1 MTAGGPNEYGDDSPE
16 NRFKPGGDLGNEA
29 YFVIVNKKTG
39 KTEVWNEE
47 FGQDRH
53 VGTYD
58 PKTGK
63 FTPEPTAGLLG
74 KGSRKNEATYFTN
87 NTNIITQQ
95 ATKVIIKEKKKE
107 EGVNA
112 ITANAEAKKLLNVKG
127 IADIPES
134 TATEGSVEIG
144 TNTTQMAFVYPE
156 SLRTA
161 NNAQDTIQI
170 TMIKYVPSG
179 FNDSLAGVGDRGTV
193 PGKKKT
199 RAETVIL
206 PIPGGIRTG
215 NTTDWSSN
223 EMNALDA
230 AKAQFITQTGN
241 EGVGSAIDGLKD
253 KFDKANMGDVKTAL
267 ISALASGAGQ
277 ANTVLGRTSGQIFNP
292 NMEVLFKG
300 PSIREFTFDFQFAPR
315 NNKEANTV
323 LQIIRFFKQGMAPI
337 RSEGKL
343 FLKTPNVFELK
354 YTHKGGEHKGL
365 NKFKEC
371 ALTNCTVDYTPDGNY
386 STFEDGIMTSYQM
399 SLAFQELEP
408 IYSDDYGRVGSSVPA
423 EIGF

>member
-144 TNTTQMAFVYPE
+144 TNTTQMSFVYPE

-179 FNDSLAGVGDRGTV
+179 FNDSMAGVGDRGTI
-193 PGKKKT
+193 PGKDKT

-223 EMNALDA
+223 EMTALDA

-241 EGVGSAIDGLKD
+241 EGMESAVQGLQD
-253 KFDKANMGDVKTAL
+253 KFEKANMGDIKTAL

-277 ANTVLGRTSGQIFNP
+277 ANTVLGRTSGQVFNP

-300 PSIREFTFDFQFAPR
+300 PAIREFTFDFQFAPR

-371 ALTNCTVDYTPDGNY
+371 ALKSCTVDYTPDGNY
-386 STFEDGIMTSYQM
+386 STYEDGVMTSYQM
-399 SLAFQELEP
+399 SLGFQELEP
-408 IYSDDYGRVGSSVPA
+408 IYSDDYGREGSSVPA
-423 EIGF
+423 AIGF

>member
-144 TNTTQMAFVYPE
+144 TNTTQMSFVYPE

-179 FNDSLAGVGDRGTV
+179 FNDSMAGVGDRGTI
-193 PGKKKT
+193 PGKDKT

-223 EMNALDA
+223 EMTALDA

-241 EGVGSAIDGLKD
+241 EGMESAVQGLQD
-253 KFDKANMGDVKTAL
+253 KFEKANMGDIKTAL

-371 ALTNCTVDYTPDGNY
+371 ALTSCSVDYTPDGNY
-386 STFEDGIMTSYQM
+386 STYEDGVMTSYQM
-399 SLAFQELEP
+399 SLGFQELEP
-408 IYSDDYGRVGSSVPA
+408 IYSDDYGREGSSVPA
-423 EIGF
+423 AIGF